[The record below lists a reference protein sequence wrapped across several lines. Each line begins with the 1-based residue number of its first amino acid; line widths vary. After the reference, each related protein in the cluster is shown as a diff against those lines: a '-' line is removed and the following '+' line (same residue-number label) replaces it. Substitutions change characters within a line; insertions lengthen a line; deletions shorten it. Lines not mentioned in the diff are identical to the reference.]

1 MPPETDTRFPPLQ
14 KDQVLASLP
23 PIWPEE
29 LAEGIRDAVRQGARK
44 LMVLDDDPTGTQT
57 VYDIPVI
64 TEWSVERLESELQDS
79 STAFYV
85 LTNSRSISETDAV
98 ALHQSIA
105 ANLRTAVARL
115 EAAGVSPPTLSIVSR
130 SDSTLRGHFPA
141 EIDALQAALGPYDAV
156 FLIPYFAAGGR
167 LTIDDVHYV
176 AQGDW
181 LLPAAMTPF
190 ARDAVFGYRS
200 SHLREWIAEKTA
212 GRVSADDV
220 ASIGL
225 DELRRAGP
233 ATVLQRL
240 RELPAG
246 SICVVNAVVE
256 RDLEVF
262 VRGLLDAEAE
272 GRRYLFRTA
281 ASFVAARLGLAP
293 RPLLDGKT
301 LQFGATNGGLTVVGS
316 YVPCSSEQLQQLLD
330 GESVVPIE
338 LDVPSL
344 LDVNRREE
352 TERAATTDINRHLGA
367 SRDVVLYTSRQLITR
382 AGAEANLEKGRIVS
396 EAIVR
401 IVRRLDLPPRYL
413 IAKGGITSSD
423 VATRALG
430 VRRAL
435 VLGQILPGVPVWR
448 LGPETA
454 YPGLP
459 YVVFPG
465 NVGGPDAL
473 AKVVAMFQRPEA
485 EGGKW
490 T

>member
-1 MPPETDTRFPPLQ
+1 MSTAIDPDFPQLHQ
-14 KDQVLASLP
+14 EQVLASLP
-23 PIWPEE
+23 PVWPEE
-29 LAEGIRDAVRQGARK
+29 LGEGIRAAVRQSGRK

-64 TEWSVERLESELQDS
+64 TEWSVERLESELLDS
-79 STAFYV
+79 TPAFYV
-85 LTNSRSISETDAV
+85 LTNSRSMPESEAV
-98 ALHQSIA
+98 ALHRLIA
-105 ANLRTAVARL
+105 ANLQTAVGRL
-115 EAAGVSPPTLSIVSR
+115 EAAGVVPPVLSIVSR

-141 EIDALQAALGPYDAV
+141 EIDALQAALGPFDAV
-156 FLIPYFAAGGR
+156 FLIPFFAAGGR
-167 LTIDDVHYV
+167 VTIDDVHYV
-176 AQGDW
+176 AQGQW
-181 LLPAAMTPF
+181 LLPAATTPF

-200 SHLREWIAEKTA
+200 SHLRDWIAEKTA
-212 GRVSADDV
+212 GRVPADAV
-220 ASIGL
+220 ASLGL
-225 DELRRAGP
+225 DELRQGGP
-233 ATVLQRL
+233 AAVLRRL
-240 RELPAG
+240 CELPAG
-246 SICVVNAVVE
+246 SICVVNAAAE

-262 VRGLLDAEAE
+262 VRGLLDAETQ

-301 LQFGATNGGLTVVGS
+301 LQYGGTSGGLTIVGS
-316 YVPCSSEQLQQLLD
+316 YVPCTSEQLQRLLD
-330 GESVVPIE
+330 RAAVVPIE

-344 LDVNRREE
+344 LDANRREE
-352 TERAATTDINRHLGA
+352 TVRAAIADLNRHLAA
-367 SRDVVLYTSRQLITR
+367 SRDVVLYTSRQLITH
-382 AGAEANLEKGRIVS
+382 AGADANLETGRIVS

-401 IVRRLDLPPRYL
+401 VVRQLAVPPRYL

-448 LGPETA
+448 LGAETA

-465 NVGGPDAL
+465 NVGGPEAL
-473 AKVVAMFQRPEA
+473 AEAVAMFQRPGSA
-485 EGGKW
+485 AR
-490 T
+490 